1 MAKSN
6 SMKYI
11 KKPVA
16 LFLFLFFAEVA
27 SAQST
32 KVDSAL
38 QVIYTQA
45 DDSSRMEA
53 LSAYFRNIFYYES
66 SREAKAALPY
76 GKRMLEEALQS
87 HDPYRIAKAHQSLA
101 FLYYPMR
108 DYPSSLLYANAAEKE
123 WELSKNYRGLA
134 EMKYVESALHLN
146 TNELEKAKQLSS
158 EALVICREHKLDNLY
173 MSIANFSASLYSR
186 TGDHEQAVAMYKELL
201 KMPGLDMDTK
211 IFALTDI
218 GVSLKNLKRFDEAA
232 IAYDSAMNLA
242 VKNNLK
248 GYFGAIVSN
257 KAHLAFAE
265 NKFDRSEQLA
275 KEALVY
281 HLADN
286 IPAWQLDIYELLRK
300 IYEKKND
307 YKQALLYADKYLTL
321 HDTLNDREK
330 LSEYR
335 ELETKYN
342 MEVKDRTIAEQEKQ
356 KVVRNY
362 IYSGLGVVVVFLI
375 VLLIQ
380 RNKIASERRKMALEH
395 QRMRIS
401 RDLHDDL
408 GSGLTGVLMLSEQ
421 LQNHST
427 KELVNSNI
435 EKIKQSS
442 RQMVEQ
448 MGEIVWAM
456 NSKNDT
462 LENLL
467 AYLDTYTRDYFENTN
482 ISQQVSLPDTVP
494 HIVMSGI
501 TRRNIFLVLK
511 ESLNNITKHACA
523 TEVMLDIK
531 ITENSMNIVLTDNG
545 KGFEPGQTRR
555 FGNGLKNMQSRMTDI
570 KGSFSIESNNGEGT
584 KTVISF
590 PFA

>member
-1 MAKSN
+1 
-6 SMKYI
+6 
-11 KKPVA
+11 
-16 LFLFLFFAEVA
+16 
-27 SAQST
+27 
-32 KVDSAL
+32 
-38 QVIYTQA
+38 
-45 DDSSRMEA
+45 
-53 LSAYFRNIFYYES
+53 
-66 SREAKAALPY
+66 
-76 GKRMLEEALQS
+76 
-87 HDPYRIAKAHQSLA
+87 
-101 FLYYPMR
+101 
-108 DYPSSLLYANAAEKE
+108 
-123 WELSKNYRGLA
+123 
-134 EMKYVESALHLN
+134 
-146 TNELEKAKQLSS
+146 
-158 EALVICREHKLDNLY
+158 
-173 MSIANFSASLYSR
+173 
-186 TGDHEQAVAMYKELL
+186 
-201 KMPGLDMDTK
+201 
-211 IFALTDI
+211 
-218 GVSLKNLKRFDEAA
+218 
-232 IAYDSAMNLA
+232 
-242 VKNNLK
+242 
-248 GYFGAIVSN
+248 
-257 KAHLAFAE
+257 
-265 NKFDRSEQLA
+265 
-275 KEALVY
+275 
-281 HLADN
+281 ADN